1 MHLVVSVRVSRSA
14 HSCTASGGPAPSPTI
29 PSVHG
34 ASRGFAITA
43 SSSYTLR
50 GGKRT
55 TDADWRSAPVFS
67 PLAGEE
73 SRLIASRFD
82 APCHK
87 TKQYMI
93 RVGSDHAHP
102 ATKPL
107 ARSDIELPGSPSP
120 HVLQLA
126 YGACVQD
133 GDRTM
138 DTSMKGLRSGRVHS
152 PSSPSSAFRIRM
164 GGMRTTTSDSL
175 EARRFSTFT
184 KNCCQKSKMPQKAQ
198 PQMSRCH

>member
-1 MHLVVSVRVSRSA
+1 V
-14 HSCTASGGPAPSPTI
+14 GG
-29 PSVHG
+29 
-34 ASRGFAITA
+34 
-43 SSSYTLR
+43 SYTLR

-164 GGMRTTTSDSL
+164 GGQAYHHLRKPRSTEVFHLYKKSL
-175 EARRFSTFT
+175 
-184 KNCCQKSKMPQKAQ
+184 SKMPQKAQ